1 MKLMD
6 NAFCH
11 EDLLA
16 SASGCLGSPIGWGF
30 SAHWGVEC
38 RLVREII
45 QRTTLSET
53 NVSFHLRILREA
65 GFVRAERRG
74 AFMYYCLPDPELL
87 SILQSLRHWLPT
99 QSDLPS
105 GEKNGEVELPGL
117 AAEKPSIHSG
127 KREAK

>member
-16 SASGCLGSPIGWGF
+16 SAFRVLGEPNRLGILCALGG
-30 SAHWGVEC
+30 EC
-38 RLVREII
+38 RPVREII
-45 QRTTLSET
+45 QTTTLSQT

-74 AFMYYCLPDPELL
+74 AFMYYCLPDSELL
-87 SILQSLRHWLPT
+87 SILQFFASLAVDPI
-99 QSDLPS
+99 DLPS
-105 GEKNGEVELPGL
+105 GEKNGEDELPGL

-127 KREAK
+127 KMEAK